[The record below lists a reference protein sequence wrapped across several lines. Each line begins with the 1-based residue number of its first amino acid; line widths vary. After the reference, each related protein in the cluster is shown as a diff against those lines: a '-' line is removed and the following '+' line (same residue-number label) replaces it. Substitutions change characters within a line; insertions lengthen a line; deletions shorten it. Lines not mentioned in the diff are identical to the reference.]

1 MISHLSRGSERSSLC
16 ETYLRSQVRHRKD
29 ISNIVAQRARTCRCF
44 SNWRSLAAFSSAYC
58 CSSSFSLIHSRTS
71 TVSSMTR
78 RNQGR
83 SHRQED
89 PPPLAIE
96 KNLFS
101 PMQKIYADSRA
112 VQCGLSKRKI
122 NWRIVNRYMSK
133 FCSRFRLWDNFP
145 RPRRGANAGPR
156 EEPEKFKIKGKW
168 LESSLSSLSRANDWH
183 WSLTLS
189 YCACN
194 RPMSRTARRTG
205 MTSVFCCTSDSK
217 RTWCLFIVW

>member
-1 MISHLSRGSERSSLC
+1 MWDVSSVPGETQKRHKQHCSTARAHLSLFLKLTFTGGLLVGVLLLQLLQSD
-16 ETYLRSQVRHRKD
+16 SQQNINCQLHDSPEPRAVAPARRPSPARH
-29 ISNIVAQRARTCRCF
+29 
-44 SNWRSLAAFSSAYC
+44 W
-58 CSSSFSLIHSRTS
+58 
-71 TVSSMTR
+71 
-78 RNQGR
+78 
-83 SHRQED
+83 
-89 PPPLAIE
+89 

-101 PMQKIYADSRA
+101 PMQKFYADPRA

-189 YCACN
+189 YCA
-194 RPMSRTARRTG
+194 S
-205 MTSVFCCTSDSK
+205 
-217 RTWCLFIVW
+217 LFGKTCATTQKT